1 MRVYEPQRG
10 WMNLRGGPGLTCCG
24 DSGSR
29 CIAPSARDT
38 GNGPAGRERAAAQL
52 GSRLLSQSS
61 AGYCRRRSA
70 SLRVPLVL
78 LELPHLFAW
87 RRGRKSARGVAVGWR
102 RLRQLREKRR

>member
-1 MRVYEPQRG
+1 MD
-10 WMNLRGGPGLTCCG
+10 LRGGLGLTCCG
-24 DSGSR
+24 NSGSR
-29 CIAPSARDT
+29 CVAPSPRDT
-38 GNGPAGRERAAAQL
+38 GNGPAGPGPRPQHSWGL
-52 GSRLLSQSS
+52 RLLSRSS
-61 AGYCRRRSA
+61 AGYRRRRSA